1 MSVDLECNFH
11 CSQFRLNHVKLF
23 LKAVNRN
30 HLMLHFLYT
39 MFLSQFLKFWCLL
52 WRKPTLSPET
62 KKATMGGND
71 LENETID
78 LRLGHCE

>member
-11 CSQFRLNHVKLF
+11 CSQFRLYHVKTF

-39 MFLSQFLKFWCLL
+39 IFCVFKILVS
-52 WRKPTLSPET
+52 ET
-62 KKATMGGND
+62 ETEKVTMGGND
-71 LENETID
+71 LENETIN
-78 LRLGHCE
+78 LLCLGQCE